1 MTRRVA
7 VVGAGAVGATAAFDL
22 ALRDAEV
29 TLYERGEVASG
40 STGRAAG
47 VCYDAFADDLE
58 AEIAGDAIERFR
70 TFHDHGEFEFHESAF
85 VRLVREGDDERERTV
100 REQVERMQERGTVVL
115 GMEPEDLAERFPS
128 IRTDDVAVA
137 AVAGAS
143 GYTEPAT
150 YARLLSV
157 LAKDQGAELRTN
169 REVAVRTD
177 PLRVESANG
186 ADHRTEYDAV
196 LVAAG
201 AHTKAVLAD
210 AGHSI
215 AMKPYRVQATTADA
229 AYDGPM
235 VHDATGGFYVRPHP
249 DGLLAG
255 DGTETVEADPDDYE
269 READDGFG
277 EDLAERA
284 ATRLSTVD
292 GAPEPREVWA
302 GLCTATPD
310 GDPLVGKLEDGL
322 FVATGFQGHGFTRA
336 PAIGERVALEILGGD
351 GIQAY
356 DPTRFDGDEDFEIV
370 EGMAIEEE

>member
-1 MTRRVA
+1 MTKRVA

-29 TLYERGEVASG
+29 TLYEREEVASG
-40 STGRAAG
+40 ATGRAAG
-47 VCYDAFADDLE
+47 VCYDAFADDLD

-70 TFHDHGEFEFHESAF
+70 TFHDNGEFEFHESAF
-85 VRLVREGDDERERTV
+85 VRLVREGDDERERV
-100 REQVERMQERGTVVL
+100 LRERVERMQARGTVVL
-115 GMEPEDLAERFPS
+115 EMGPAALAERFPS
-128 IRTDDVAVA
+128 VRADDVAAA

-157 LAKDQGAELRTN
+157 LAKQQGADLRTGQ
-169 REVAVRTD
+169 AVTVGTD
-177 PLRVESANG
+177 PLRVEAVRG
-186 ADHRTEYDAV
+186 DDRAEYDAV

-201 AHTKAVLAD
+201 AHTKAILAE

-215 AMKPYRVQATTADA
+215 AMKPYRVQATTADG

-235 VHDATGGFYVRPHP
+235 VHDATGGFYLRPHA

-255 DGTETVEADPDDYE
+255 DGTETVETDPDDYQ
-269 READDGFG
+269 RDADDGFG
-277 EDLAERA
+277 EDLAARA
-284 ATRLSTVD
+284 AGRLSAVD
-292 GAPEPREVWA
+292 GTPDSREAWA

-310 GDPLVGKLEDGL
+310 GDPLVGELEDGL

-336 PAIGERVALEILGGD
+336 PAIGERVALELLGSD
-351 GIQAY
+351 GIDPY
-356 DPTRFDGDEDFEIV
+356 DPTRFDGDEAFEIV

>member
-85 VRLVREGDDERERTV
+85 VRLVRDGDDERERTV

-186 ADHRTEYDAV
+186 ADHRTEYDA
-196 LVAAG
+196 
-201 AHTKAVLAD
+201 
-210 AGHSI
+210 
-215 AMKPYRVQATTADA
+215 
-229 AYDGPM
+229 
-235 VHDATGGFYVRPHP
+235 
-249 DGLLAG
+249 
-255 DGTETVEADPDDYE
+255 
-269 READDGFG
+269 
-277 EDLAERA
+277 
-284 ATRLSTVD
+284 
-292 GAPEPREVWA
+292 
-302 GLCTATPD
+302 
-310 GDPLVGKLEDGL
+310 
-322 FVATGFQGHGFTRA
+322 
-336 PAIGERVALEILGGD
+336 
-351 GIQAY
+351 
-356 DPTRFDGDEDFEIV
+356 
-370 EGMAIEEE
+370 